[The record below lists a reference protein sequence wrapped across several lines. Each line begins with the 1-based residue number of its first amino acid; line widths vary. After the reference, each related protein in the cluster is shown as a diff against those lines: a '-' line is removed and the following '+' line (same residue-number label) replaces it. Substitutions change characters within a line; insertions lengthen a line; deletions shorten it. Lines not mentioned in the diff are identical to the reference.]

1 MTFAVSEFASRPVE
15 TASAVKIAFV
25 ILGATVA
32 LAGGKALLSRSAAPV
47 AEPAVF
53 AVAEHAQDRCRFVP
67 VEFSEGL
74 AKGQAIRI
82 VCRKAR

>member
-1 MTFAVSEFASRPVE
+1 MTFAISEFASRPVE
-15 TASAVKIAFV
+15 TGSAIKIAFV

-32 LAGGKALLSRSAAPV
+32 LAGAKAFLSRSAAPV
-47 AEPAVF
+47 AEPVVF

-67 VEFSEGL
+67 VESEAGL